1 MAACH
6 ESIEIAPG
14 GESMTYRT
22 LWRALAGV
30 TLGAAALISF
40 PASAISQPVDE
51 VGYLAE
57 CSGEADGYAA
67 SVNLFQTS
75 AQGGFVEASGFIETP
90 DGSTLL
96 VTGFTDGDLIFDDDG
111 TIDIVLTLV
120 NEETQ
125 EPAGSAPVSGTYTVT
140 GRPTRVHEVINE
152 GEEIVISVGTHT
164 PLSVDLTFE
173 YANTTIALECE
184 NAFAFDL
191 MVIRNRIGTP
201 G

>member
-1 MAACH
+1 MAAFS
-6 ESIEIAPG
+6 ESIEIVLEEP
-14 GESMTYRT
+14 MTYRK
-22 LWRALAGV
+22 LSRAIAV
-30 TLGAAALISF
+30 AVGAAALIAF
-40 PASAISQPVDE
+40 PTAATAQPVDE

-57 CSGEADGYAA
+57 CSGEGDGYTA
-67 SVNLFQTS
+67 SLNLFQTS

-90 DGSTLL
+90 DGSTLQ

-111 TIDIVLTLV
+111 TIDIVLALV

-125 EPAGSAPVSGTYTVT
+125 EPAGSATVSGTYTVS
-140 GRPTRVHEVINE
+140 GEPTRVHEVINE

-164 PLSVDLTFE
+164 PLSVDLTLE
-173 YANTTIALECE
+173 YADTTIPLECE

>member
-1 MAACH
+1 MAAFS
-6 ESIEIAPG
+6 ESIETVLEEP
-14 GESMTYRT
+14 MTYRK
-22 LWRALAGV
+22 LSRAIAV
-30 TLGAAALISF
+30 AVGAAALIAF
-40 PASAISQPVDE
+40 PTAATAQPVDE

-57 CSGEADGYAA
+57 CSGEGDDYTA
-67 SVNLFQTS
+67 SLNLFQTS

-90 DGSTLL
+90 DGSTLQ

-111 TIDIVLTLV
+111 TIDIVLALV

-125 EPAGSAPVSGTYTVT
+125 EPAGSATVSGTYTVS
-140 GRPTRVHEVINE
+140 REPTRVHEVINE

-164 PLSVDLTFE
+164 PLSVDLILE
-173 YANTTIALECE
+173 YADTTIPLECE